1 MDQYKDAEKNGNEI
15 KYNKYEKIFESI
27 KNQLINSEL
36 FEFIN
41 NLFNK
46 KFERLTLENL
56 FENLNYRALN
66 DEEFKID
73 SILTNYEMFLIH
85 INSIYDD
92 YKKAQNDDDLI
103 KEQDCLNK
111 FNLIKNEIIENTK
124 YFEKITSISSIENKL
139 QIKLT
144 NVNLFKPGVSI

>member
-1 MDQYKDAEKNGNEI
+1 MKLLENISEDLYKADQENLVLKYLQENKIMGNEDI
-15 KYNKYEKIFESI
+15 
-27 KNQLINSEL
+27 
-36 FEFIN
+36 
-41 NLFNK
+41 
-46 KFERLTLENL
+46 
-56 FENLNYRALN
+56 N

-144 NVNLFKPGVSI
+144 NVNLFKPI

>member
-1 MDQYKDAEKNGNEI
+1 M
-15 KYNKYEKIFESI
+15 
-27 KNQLINSEL
+27 
-36 FEFIN
+36 
-41 NLFNK
+41 FNK

-124 YFEKITSISSIENKL
+124 YFEKITSISSIENKI
-139 QIKLT
+139 QIK
-144 NVNLFKPGVSI
+144 G